1 MEHVV
6 LGLLMIQSL
15 TLYDLYRAF
24 TQGISMF
31 YSASYGSLQVA
42 VRNLLKKG
50 LVVYEEKVDK
60 GRNKK
65 VYSIT
70 DQGRSAFYAWMLSE
84 IQPNKLEVIAL
95 SRVYFL
101 GLLPSLEQ
109 RRQVVLEILKGIDLA
124 QRQLGEVSSE
134 YSRLEVPDLYKEI
147 LKYQLATLDYGVQ
160 AHVFARGWFQA
171 LLQELGETSST
182 VKLASFGS

>member
-1 MEHVV
+1 MVHVV

-15 TLYDLYRAF
+15 TLYDLNRSF

-50 LVVYEEKVDK
+50 LVVYEEWVDK

-70 DQGRSAFYAWMLSE
+70 DQGRSAFYAWMLAE
-84 IQPNKLEVIAL
+84 IPPSKLEVIAL
-95 SRVYFL
+95 SKVYFL
-101 GLLPSLEQ
+101 GLIPDLEQ
-109 RRQVVLEILKGIDLA
+109 RRQVVREIVNQIDLV
-124 QRQLGEVSSE
+124 QHQLGVMNSAYSS
-134 YSRLEVPDLYKEI
+134 LEVPASYKEI
-147 LKYQLATLDYGVQ
+147 LKYQLATLDYGMQ

-171 LLQELGETSST
+171 LLQELGETPPR
-182 VKLASFGS
+182 